1 MVLVVTVDQVRE
13 IWDLGQI
20 LGLTPINSIFTIWR
34 INRGQPL
41 KIGQKLKNP
50 QLMAKTWL
58 HVAKML
64 FIRVYKLVQD
74 RL

>member
-1 MVLVVTVDQVRE
+1 MVLVVKVDQIRD

-41 KIGQKLKNP
+41 KIGQKLKNR
-50 QLMAKTWL
+50 QVTAKIWL
-58 HVAKML
+58 DVAKLL
-64 FIRVYKLVQD
+64 FLRV
-74 RL
+74 